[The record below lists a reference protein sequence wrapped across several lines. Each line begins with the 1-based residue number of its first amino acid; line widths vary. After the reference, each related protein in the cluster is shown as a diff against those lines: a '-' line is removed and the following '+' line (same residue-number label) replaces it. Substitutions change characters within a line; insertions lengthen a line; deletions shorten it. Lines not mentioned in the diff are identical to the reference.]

1 MIGLANFWFVGLHN
15 ERVRNRFQIRRVVP
29 AKPREV
35 LLPAA
40 RRVGKFCCIRPS
52 SLNP

>member
-1 MIGLANFWFVGLHN
+1 VAHN
-15 ERVRNRFQIRRVVP
+15 ERVRNRFQIHRVVP

-40 RRVGKFCCIRPS
+40 RRIGKFYCDS
-52 SLNP
+52 TF